1 MGSITYFSNLVPP
14 TESRLFYH
22 KIWSQTLYF
31 GLLSRDRAMLS
42 TQAAVVANRLGSVID
57 GKLVRTKIN
66 TPLGSMIAV
75 SDDAALFLLEFENRV
90 ALTGE
95 LRRLERNFGLAGSD
109 TSTVLKMLI
118 AQLDDYF
125 AGESADF
132 QIPTTQHGTAFEE
145 AVWQALKQIPPGETR
160 NYGGIAEAL
169 GQPERSREVGKAN
182 GANRI
187 SVVVP
192 CHRVIGSDGS
202 LVGYGGGIWRKKW
215 LLDHERRYAW
225 TSFEHG

>member
-57 GKLVRTKIN
+57 GKLVRTKIS

-75 SDDAALFLLEFENRV
+75 ADDAAVFLLEFENRV

-95 LRRLERNFGLAGSD
+95 LRRLERNFGLIGSG
-109 TSTVLKMLI
+109 TNTVLKCSSLSSTIISPVSLQISKSLRPSM
-118 AQLDDYF
+118 AQ
-125 AGESADF
+125 
-132 QIPTTQHGTAFEE
+132 
-145 AVWQALKQIPPGETR
+145 
-160 NYGGIAEAL
+160 
-169 GQPERSREVGKAN
+169 RS
-182 GANRI
+182 
-187 SVVVP
+187 
-192 CHRVIGSDGS
+192 
-202 LVGYGGGIWRKKW
+202 KKPSG
-215 LLDHERRYAW
+215 RP
-225 TSFEHG
+225 